1 MTRPSVVF
9 LLLCVSAVLIG
20 SYMAVAPVE
29 GRPDYLQAMFTAPTP
44 SLS

>member
-1 MTRPSVVF
+1 MARASVVF

-29 GRPDYLQAMFTAPTP
+29 GRPDYLQAMFGAPKP
-44 SLS
+44 NLS